1 LFIGPLLTFRAN
13 FMPIRSERFCAKLLT
28 DKQTDGQTN
37 NDENITFLGGGNEKQ
52 AKLNYSI
59 GA

>member
-1 LFIGPLLTFRAN
+1 
-13 FMPIRSERFCAKLLT
+13 MPIRSERFCAKLLT